1 MWRMRFLEMD
11 TYLQIKLQE
20 LSWAK
25 ANNKPTLVAVLQNCI
40 NKYYEQ
46 FGKPQTQQLK
56 LWH

>member
-1 MWRMRFLEMD
+1 MD

-25 ANNKPTLVAVLQNCI
+25 ANNKPSLIAVLQNCI
-40 NKYYEQ
+40 DKYYEQ
-46 FGKPQTQQLK
+46 FGNTKQTGQLK